1 MLGHI
6 NLSIQTLLAPGFED
20 EQHTD
25 NHPQMDTHTHTLSA
39 LAPTSSYSISR

>member
-20 EQHTD
+20 ETHTD
-25 NHPQMDTHTHTLSA
+25 NHPQTDTHTLSA

>member
-25 NHPQMDTHTHTLSA
+25 NHPQMDTHTHSVPLRLQVLIAFHAS
-39 LAPTSSYSISR
+39 